1 MLQYSIKGGKM
12 MLVFF
17 QSYIIAIVIFFIID
31 MLWLGLIAKNLY
43 QKYIGN
49 LLKTDVNW
57 IAALSFYF
65 LFVGG
70 LVFFVIMPA
79 LEKDSAVYALLVGG
93 LFGLI
98 TYATYDLTNLATMKS
113 WPIEITVIDLA
124 WGTFLGASTSVLSY
138 FLIQILF

>member
-1 MLQYSIKGGKM
+1 M

-65 LFVGG
+65 LFVAG

-79 LEKDSAVYALLVGG
+79 LEKNSAGYALLVGG

-113 WPIEITVIDLA
+113 WPLEITVIDLA

>member
-1 MLQYSIKGGKM
+1 
-12 MLVFF
+12 
-17 QSYIIAIVIFFIID
+17 
-31 MLWLGLIAKNLY
+31 
-43 QKYIGN
+43 
-49 LLKTDVNW
+49 VNW

-79 LEKDSAVYALLVGG
+79 LDNNSAVYALLVGG
-93 LFGLI
+93 LFGLL

-113 WPIEITVIDLA
+113 WPLEITLIDLA

>member
-1 MLQYSIKGGKM
+1 M

-79 LEKDSAVYALLVGG
+79 LEKNSASYALLVGG

-113 WPIEITVIDLA
+113 WPLEITIIDLA